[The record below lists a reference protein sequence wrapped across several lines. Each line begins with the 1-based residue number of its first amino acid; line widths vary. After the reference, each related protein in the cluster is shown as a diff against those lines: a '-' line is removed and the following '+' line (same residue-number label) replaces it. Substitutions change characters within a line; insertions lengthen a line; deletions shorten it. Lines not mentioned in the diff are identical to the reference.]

1 MRVKLGE
8 LGKIITGNTP
18 KTSETENYNS
28 NDICFIKPSDISE
41 NDITYIYKSEF
52 YLSEIA
58 RDKARILPQNSL
70 LVTCIG
76 IIGKVAINK
85 VECAFN
91 QQINAIIPNVNKCLP
106 NYLAYTIQYKKDEI
120 QKIANTAV
128 VPILNKT
135 QFSNIE
141 VFIPRVEEQQKIA
154 AVLDKV
160 SDLIALRKKQ
170 LEKLEELVKAC
181 FVEMFG
187 DLRLNKK
194 NWETG
199 VLSNYYSIKGGKRIP
214 KGMGYSKNITSHP
227 YLRTT
232 DMKNAT
238 ILDDDIRYIDDNVFE
253 HIKNYTVKKG
263 DIYLTNVGVNLG
275 MAGIIPD
282 KYDGANLTEN
292 AVKFVPKKQKVHNAL
307 FLVYYIN
314 SYEIQNYINERK
326 MSVGVPKL
334 AIFRIE
340 TIPIKLP
347 PLKLQEQFAD
357 FVTKVDKQKLTIQQ
371 SLAKLEVLKK
381 ALMQQYFG

>member
-170 LEKLEELVKAC
+170 LEKLEELVKAR

-187 DLRLNKK
+187 DPIYNSQHFPTTEFVNVVTLQRGYDLPVYNRNSGGLIPIYGANGILDYHNEAKSRNGVITGRSGTIGKVYYCEGFFWPLNTTLFSIDNHGNNVIYLAYLLQYFNLKRFYDG
-194 NWETG
+194 TG
-199 VLSNYYSIKGGKRIP
+199 VPTLNR
-214 KGMGYSKNITSHP
+214 NIIH
-227 YLRTT
+227 
-232 DMKNAT
+232 
-238 ILDDDIRYIDDNVFE
+238 
-253 HIKNYTVKKG
+253 
-263 DIYLTNVGVNLG
+263 
-275 MAGIIPD
+275 
-282 KYDGANLTEN
+282 
-292 AVKFVPKKQKVHNAL
+292 KKQI
-307 FLVYYIN
+307 IN
-314 SYEIQNYINERK
+314 
-326 MSVGVPKL
+326 
-334 AIFRIE
+334 
-340 TIPIKLP
+340 IPIE
-347 PLKLQEQFAD
+347 LQEQFAN
-357 FVTKVDKQKLTIQQ
+357 FVTKVDKQKLTIQK
-371 SLAKLEVLKK
+371 SLDKLEILKK
-381 ALMQQYFG
+381 ALMQEYFG